1 MPVEITQ
8 KKKPRNF
15 VVQTRVDED
24 AYAEIKRITFAVGQS
39 QQMFLKDAIAD
50 RLLYLQG
57 YLNDKEDG
65 HV

>member
-8 KKKPRNF
+8 KKKPKNF

-24 AYAEIKRITFAVGQS
+24 VYAEIKRIIFAVGQS
-39 QQMFLKDAIAD
+39 QQMFLLDAIAD

-65 HV
+65 DV